1 MSVHVYESS
10 VGWSGSTGAG
20 YASYSRDHRITLGE
34 STLTTSADPAFHG
47 DAHLPNP
54 EQLLVAAASS
64 CQMLSFLGAAA
75 RAGVDV
81 LDYRDD
87 ATAIMPTDSRPMRI
101 TRIVLSPTVTV
112 RESDDDTVHR
122 LMHDAHSR
130 CFIANTITAAV
141 ELDITVEVAA

>member
-1 MSVHVYESS
+1 ACAAHSSQRARRVSAHAGRRRGAGCPGGEGRMLRPAPKRPDPSVGVMSVHVYESS
-10 VGWSGSTGAG
+10 IGWSGSTGAG

-54 EQLLVAAASS
+54 EQLLLAAASS

-87 ATAIMPTDSRPMRI
+87 ATAIMPTDS
-101 TRIVLSPTVTV
+101 
-112 RESDDDTVHR
+112 
-122 LMHDAHSR
+122 
-130 CFIANTITAAV
+130 
-141 ELDITVEVAA
+141 